1 MRHCHDYCQE
11 HIFVKK
17 ERDFNARTVYK
28 QYIKQML
35 YIYIIPSLRIIFFS
49 TKTNSIEYKSKFV
62 EQICLYKVAT
72 KYLHE
77 NRS

>member
-1 MRHCHDYCQE
+1 M
-11 HIFVKK
+11 
-17 ERDFNARTVYK
+17 
-28 QYIKQML
+28 
-35 YIYIIPSLRIIFFS
+35 YIYNTKFTYNFFS

-77 NRS
+77 NRL

>member
-1 MRHCHDYCQE
+1 MTIAKNIYLLK
-11 HIFVKK
+11 KK
-17 ERDFNARTVYK
+17 EISMRGLFISNISNKSCIY
-28 QYIKQML
+28 M
-35 YIYIIPSLRIIFFS
+35 YIYNTKFTYNFFS

-77 NRS
+77 NRL